1 MSEDFDPKDAFPVA
15 KTIPFSEAG
24 DQFTEKWLQ
33 DQICKNPSLLTLGD
47 LRLIVRERQQWKNG
61 RLDIL
66 LTDDDQ
72 KLFEV
77 EVMLGETDEKHI
89 IHTIEYWDNEKRKY
103 PLKKHYPVL
112 VAESFDRR
120 FFNILHLFS
129 LTIPL
134 IAVQIQLIE
143 VAGRKSLHFS
153 KIIDTYQEPEDEEP
167 ESSSPEESE
176 ADWNKRSKYS
186 VDAAKTLLDMIKGI
200 FPGGELHYVNNYIS
214 VVVNGK
220 NNVWIRRRG
229 GNKSQIEFWF
239 TEKLLPKAVELL
251 DEAKLSAIQK
261 GQSLLLMM
269 DSESLKKYET
279 AIVELAK
286 ISKDSW
292 AEYYK

>member
-1 MSEDFDPKDAFPVA
+1 MSGDSETQDTFPVA

-47 LRLIVRERQQWKNG
+47 LRLITRERQQWKNG

-143 VAGRKSLHFS
+143 VAGQKSLHFS

-176 ADWNKRSKYS
+176 SDWNKRARF
-186 VDAAKTLLDMIKGI
+186 VVEAAKTLLEIIKGT
-200 FPGGELHYVNNYIS
+200 FPNGELHYVYNYIS
-214 VVVNGK
+214 IRVNGK
-220 NNVWIRRRG
+220 ANIWIKKRG
-229 GNKSQIEFWF
+229 GNQSQIEFWF

-251 DEAKLSAIQK
+251 VKAEVSAIQK
-261 GQSLLLMM
+261 GQTLLLTM
-269 DSESLKKYET
+269 DSESLKKHEST
-279 AIVELAK
+279 IVEFAK